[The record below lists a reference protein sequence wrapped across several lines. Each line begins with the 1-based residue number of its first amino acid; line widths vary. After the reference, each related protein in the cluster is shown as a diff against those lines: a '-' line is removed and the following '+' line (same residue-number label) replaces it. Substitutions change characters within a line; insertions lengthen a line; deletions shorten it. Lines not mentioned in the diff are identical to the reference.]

1 MKKYFIIILI
11 LVFSFSGAMAQEG
24 WNTFKSTHFIVFYK
38 SAPVDFVKLVSDRA
52 EECYK
57 EIAEDLGFSRFDFWL
72 WDDRAKI
79 YIHDDIK
86 AYRSATRQPSWSV
99 GVAYPS
105 LKTIQTFPYADDFL
119 ETVLLHEMGH
129 IIFREFVGFN
139 NPGVPLWLDEGVAS
153 YQEKN
158 KYPHVNLQIRKA
170 IEEGSFMDLNKLSR
184 LHNLAGL
191 DSRLVHIF
199 YAESF
204 GLVDFLISEFGRDKF
219 VFFCQD
225 LRDKKNFEMAQKAAY
240 PLKDINAL
248 DQAWQNYLK

>member
-1 MKKYFIIILI
+1 MKKFFVIFLI
-11 LVFSFSGAMAQEG
+11 LLLSFCGVMAQES
-24 WNTFKSTHFIVFYK
+24 WNTLKSTHFIVFYK

-52 EECYK
+52 EEYYK

-79 YIHDDIK
+79 YIHDDIN

-105 LKTIQTFPYADDFL
+105 LKTIQTFPYAGDFL
-119 ETVLLHEMGH
+119 ESVLLHEMGH

-153 YQEKN
+153 YQEKS
-158 KYPHVNLQIRKA
+158 KYPYVNSQIRKA
-170 IEEGSFMDLNKLSR
+170 IDEGSFMDLNQLSKLHS
-184 LHNLAGL
+184 LVGL
-191 DSRLVHIF
+191 DSRLVYIF

-225 LRDKKNFEMAQKAAY
+225 LRDKKDFERAQTAAY
-240 PLKDINAL
+240 PFRNIKGL